1 MDLPSGKAV
10 EVTCEAE
17 GKYVTLATP
26 RDLVLCD
33 IYVTGQVRP
42 MLCPA
47 RWGVGCCSP

>member
-10 EVTCEAE
+10 EVMCEAE

-33 IYVTGQVRP
+33 IYVSGEVRP

-47 RWGVGCCSP
+47 RLGLGGLSP